1 MQRAWRFPPLF
12 FKNIFGT
19 FPFYGTP
26 FSQITNLTGQL
37 FTASFMR
44 PSMKFREALFIIAFL
59 FYGTSSASAGS
70 FSFTGNF
77 NQDDDVKFFTF
88 SIAAPATTTL
98 QTLSFFGGVNAA
110 GDTITGGG
118 FVPFLHL
125 WDAAGTDL
133 GGVEPSTGDAVY
145 TTLLTSAGSYI
156 VALTENANKAF
167 GDLPGGV
174 LDPSQ
179 FDHFGQGN
187 FTGPEFN
194 PPSTGPFFAPD
205 GSQRTSAWALDI
217 KFVETAQIAGT
228 VPEPGTLVLAAAGL
242 AAFRPFARR
251 RQASKHNPLF
261 PI

>member
-1 MQRAWRFPPLF
+1 MKHRKAVFTLALL
-12 FKNIFGT
+12 IFGT
-19 FPFYGTP
+19 
-26 FSQITNLTGQL
+26 
-37 FTASFMR
+37 
-44 PSMKFREALFIIAFL
+44 EAA
-59 FYGTSSASAGS
+59 TAGS

-125 WDAAGTDL
+125 WDSAGTDL

-145 TTLLTSAGSYI
+145 TTLLNSAGSYI
-156 VALTENANKAF
+156 VALTENANKAI

-174 LDPSQ
+174 LDPNQ

-187 FTGPEFN
+187 FTGSEFN

-205 GSQRTSAWALDI
+205 GSQRTSNWALDI
-217 KFVETAQIAGT
+217 KFVDSAQAAGA
-228 VPEPGTLVLAAAGL
+228 VPEPGTLVLAAAGM

-251 RQASKHNPLF
+251 RQALRH
-261 PI
+261 

>member
-1 MQRAWRFPPLF
+1 MKPNMKHRKAVLTLALL
-12 FKNIFGT
+12 IFGT
-19 FPFYGTP
+19 
-26 FSQITNLTGQL
+26 Q
-37 FTASFMR
+37 
-44 PSMKFREALFIIAFL
+44 
-59 FYGTSSASAGS
+59 SATAGS

-88 SIAAPATTTL
+88 SIANPGTTTL

-110 GDTITGGG
+110 GTTITSGG

-125 WDAAGTDL
+125 YDSAGTDF
-133 GGVEPSTGDAVY
+133 GGIEPSTGDAVY
-145 TTLLTSAGSYI
+145 TTVLTSAGSYI
-156 VALTENANKAF
+156 VALTENDNKAF
-167 GDLPGGV
+167 GALPGGM
-174 LDPSQ
+174 LDPNQ

-217 KFVETAQIAGT
+217 KLVDSAQAVGA
-228 VPEPGTLVLAAAGL
+228 VPEPGTRALAAAGL

-251 RQASKHNPLF
+251 CQASR
-261 PI
+261 